1 MNLTGRKDGRET
13 EDRGIK
19 QSSYYSL
26 IHNYSHFNDTVSHGT
41 QRVKFIKQ
49 GVTTGRYRERI
60 MDFEKSSRILK
71 RLYFVKFR
79 YKGKGVEESAKM
91 VGVTKKFGYLWQD
104 RWNCE
109 CFNGLVPKFRGSG
122 PPLMNNEERKSLVS
136 MLEMRGDWSTREVS
150 VLIEEKFGVNIR

>member
-1 MNLTGRKDGRET
+1 MACENVNPINREILLA
-13 EDRGIK
+13 EIGKRIRDLDNRG
-19 QSSYYSL
+19 
-26 IHNYSHFNDTVSHGT
+26 
-41 QRVKFIKQ
+41 
-49 GVTTGRYRERI
+49 
-60 MDFEKSSRILK
+60 RILK